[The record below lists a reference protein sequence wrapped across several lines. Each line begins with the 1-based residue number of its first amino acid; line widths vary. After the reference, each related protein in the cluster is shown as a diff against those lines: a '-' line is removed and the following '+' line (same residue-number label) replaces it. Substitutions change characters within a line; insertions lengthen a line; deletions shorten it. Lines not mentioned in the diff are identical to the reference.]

1 MAGIFV
7 EIDSDI
13 RKLQKIKAEIENVK
27 KALKGVNVKVDIDI
41 AKGMEA
47 QLKSLMSQY
56 DALVKKI
63 SEAEGK
69 IMLSTKRINDA
80 SDKILK
86 AQERFSKAAGV
97 DTQSGG
103 GNANAAANNAETAS
117 IQAQAKAY
125 DELKGE
131 IESVIGTRSQNIK
144 RMVQEQ
150 NAIRLIQ
157 AEIKQINKTQGQS
170 AVLSRSQQQ
179 RLEQLN
185 NSLLT
190 HKTALAEVR
199 QSLNSNAKLDN
210 AATTSMNGLSQSLSR
225 MRQTYRELTE
235 EERRSPFG
243 KELLASINQ
252 ADAKIRQLDASI
264 GNHQRNIGNYASS
277 WNGLDISI
285 QQIGRE
291 LPSLAYGART
301 FFSAISNNIPI
312 LVDEIKRAKV
322 QYDELKNSGQKAV
335 PVWKQVVSSIFSWQT
350 ALTVG
355 ITLLTLYGD
364 KVVDWVAGLFK
375 AKDALQDVASYQQN
389 LSKIM
394 SEGARNSAKERVELD
409 TLYEITQNHKRS
421 LEERN
426 KAADELQ
433 KKYPSYFGNLS
444 NEAILAGNAASAYKS
459 LTENILKAAQARAA
473 MKIIEEN
480 YNRIYQLQ
488 KAINA
493 DTNWTNRNKEKTNSG
508 KATERRTTVMN
519 TSAGAVTQTVEG
531 LTEDAAEYN
540 RRTEALNRNR
550 KAVVLLE
557 KANKELAKSIDIV
570 ALTGDES
577 GSSLA
582 NGSNQLNNQLKLQE
596 QLSKLRRKGSRERIR
611 LEVDLENQVEQ
622 ARIDAM
628 KDGFNKE
635 QAQREL
641 NNKKELQAIERQK
654 QDYINKVVDIQRQIF
669 DAEEKAKSSKD
680 KNYKMQTFDAS
691 SVSVDTSAFDTLYKY
706 ILEKQKQTPIKQ
718 QEEAWNEYL
727 IKYGNFQQKRKAIIE
742 KYNKDIE
749 MAATAGDA
757 AMLEA
762 EKNKVLEQ
770 LDEQYGKS
778 TKAMADLFEDASN
791 KSVSA
796 IQDIIDKYET
806 LVKYMSGTK
815 ESDGTNVTFDEL
827 KSIGFTDKDIEKI
840 EKGEISIKDVTDAI
854 KGLKDELKGKSPW
867 KSFILDL
874 EKGVKAIKSAGNDS
888 QKIAQGATDIGNA
901 ITSFAPALSEFG
913 SNIANIFGFD
923 DSKITGAV
931 NALSGLGQ
939 TASGVGQIMSGDIVG
954 GAMSAVGGISSMVSA
969 LEGMFGADYSGYEK
983 MKAQYEHLITIWDEL
998 INKKMEYIDI
1008 NYGTEAM
1015 KAAEEAEQLVNIQ
1028 ISRQRQLIKQL
1039 ASSGASIGSHSLGY
1053 RIAERLS
1060 PEDFK
1065 RISDLAGEKITAEW
1079 QLWDLSSEKIEKIL
1093 TDEKLVSVLDTVNK
1107 DFVTYLQNIAD
1118 YGDQLTEIAE
1128 KEKEA
1133 ITGMSF
1139 DEFKNGYA
1147 DLLSDLDSTNEDFAD
1162 NFEKHLQN
1170 AIFKSLIANEY
1181 KDKIKELYD
1190 TWAKYGE
1197 DGLSDNEVQQL
1208 RDMQQQLADSL
1219 LIERDKLMNA
1229 FGWNTDI
1236 ERTQQSLTMGYS
1248 VAASQDSVDVLNGQ
1262 LNAQRIG
1269 VEEIKQQNI
1278 NQSQSLNLLTAKTDA
1293 VLSVDI
1299 ETRNIA
1305 DETRDLI
1312 AQSYLELVQISENTG
1327 NSAKYLKE
1335 IKADIAEVKKNT
1347 SNL

>member
-364 KVVDWVAGLFK
+364 KVVDWVDGLFR
-375 AKDALQDVASYQQN
+375 AKEALSNSELEIQSVNNAMKEGQQN
-389 LSKIM
+389 VQNEINRL
-394 SEGARNSAKERVELD
+394 NF
-409 TLYEITQNHKRS
+409 LY
-421 LEERN
+421 
-426 KAADELQ
+426 
-433 KKYPSYFGNLS
+433 
-444 NEAILAGNAASAYKS
+444 
-459 LTENILKAAQARAA
+459 RAA
-473 MKIIEEN
+473 MDENRSRNERKQAINELRRLYPDYLKNLSDESIMAGKANDTYMKLTKSIIEASIAKSKMAEVDKLST
-480 YNRIYQLQ
+480 RALDLSM
-488 KAINA
+488 KAAGKLMEIRKAESETDYIDPFSGEIIKSA
-493 DTNWTNRNKEKTNSG
+493 DRVAHLKKEY
-508 KATERRTTVMN
+508 
-519 TSAGAVTQTVEG
+519 EG
-531 LTEDAAEYN
+531 LT
-540 RRTEALNRNR
+540 
-550 KAVVLLE
+550 
-557 KANKELAKSIDIV
+557 KELRDVYSAQIAITKGIKVSDVTTDTGLEVKDIN
-570 ALTGDES
+570 AYTD
-577 GSSLA
+577 
-582 NGSNQLNNQLKLQE
+582 QLHRISE
-596 QLSKLRRKGSRERIR
+596 LRRKGSRERIR

-680 KNYKMQTFDAS
+680 KSYKMQTFDAS
-691 SVSVDTSAFDTLYKY
+691 SVSVDTSVFDTLYEY
-706 ILEKQKQTPIKQ
+706 VLEKQKQTPIKQ

-727 IKYGNFQQKRKAIIE
+727 IKYGTFLQKKEAITKEYNDKIAKATTEGDKRMLQKEMAEVIQNIDLSELKKGMNWEQVFGNLDKVSTDTLKKLKANLKDFISSQKDLSPENLKELVDAIE
-742 KYNKDIE
+742 RIDEKVSERNPFEAMTISFKSLKNATDAQREAQEAYNKALKEGTDE
-749 MAATAGDA
+749 
-757 AMLEA
+757 
-762 EKNKVLEQ
+762 EKKNA
-770 LDEQYGKS
+770 KS
-778 TKAMADLFEDASN
+778 TLESAKNN
-791 KSVSA
+791 K
-796 IQDIIDKYET
+796 
-806 LVKYMSGTK
+806 
-815 ESDGTNVTFDEL
+815 
-827 KSIGFTDKDIEKI
+827 
-840 EKGEISIKDVTDAI
+840 
-854 KGLKDELKGKSPW
+854 
-867 KSFILDL
+867 
-874 EKGVKAIKSAGNDS
+874 
-888 QKIAQGATDIGNA
+888 QK
-901 ITSFAPALSEFG
+901 ALSEATTALHKGVEEIGQYVDAGNQVIGIMETLGVKTPEWLEGTMSGFG
-913 SNIANIFGFD
+913 EMLNGLERIDLTKPMSIV
-923 DSKITGAV
+923 TGGLQTV
-931 NALSGLGQ
+931 KGALTSVISLGGLIPGLG
-939 TASGVGQIMSGDIVG
+939 
-954 GAMSAVGGISSMVSA
+954 
-969 LEGMFGADYSGYEK
+969 GADYSGYEK

-1229 FGWNTDI
+1229 FGWDTDI
-1236 ERTQQSLTMGYS
+1236 ERTQQSPTMGYS

>member
-27 KALKGVNVKVDIDI
+27 KALKGINVKVDIDI

-97 DTQSGG
+97 DDTQSDG
-103 GNANAAANNAETAS
+103 GNANAVANNAETAS

-125 DELKGE
+125 DELKDE

-190 HKTALAEVR
+190 HKTALSEVR
-199 QSLNSNAKLDN
+199 QALNNNAKLDN
-210 AATTSMNGLSQSLSR
+210 AAATSMNGLSQSLSR

-264 GNHQRNIGNYASS
+264 GNHQRNIGNYANG
-277 WNGLDISI
+277 WNGLDMSI

-301 FFSAISNNIPI
+301 FFSAISNNLPI
-312 LVDEIKRAKV
+312 LADEIKRAKV
-322 QYDELKNSGQKAV
+322 QYDELKNSGQKAI

-375 AKDALQDVASYQQN
+375 AKDALSNSALEIQSVNNAMKEGQQN
-389 LSKIM
+389 VQNEINRL
-394 SEGARNSAKERVELD
+394 NF
-409 TLYEITQNHKRS
+409 LY
-421 LEERN
+421 
-426 KAADELQ
+426 
-433 KKYPSYFGNLS
+433 
-444 NEAILAGNAASAYKS
+444 
-459 LTENILKAAQARAA
+459 RAA
-473 MKIIEEN
+473 MDENRSRNERKQAINELRKLYPDYLKNLSDESIMAGKANDTYMKLTKSIIEASIAKSKMAEVDK
-480 YNRIYQLQ
+480 LST
-488 KAINA
+488 KAWDLSMKAAGKLMEIRTAEAETDYVDPFSGEIIKSA
-493 DTNWTNRNKEKTNSG
+493 DRVAHLKKEY
-508 KATERRTTVMN
+508 
-519 TSAGAVTQTVEG
+519 EG
-531 LTEDAAEYN
+531 LTKELRDVYSAQIAITKGIKVSDVTTDTGLGVKDINSY
-540 RRTEALNRNR
+540 TDQLNRIS
-550 KAVVLLE
+550 E
-557 KANKELAKSIDIV
+557 
-570 ALTGDES
+570 
-577 GSSLA
+577 
-582 NGSNQLNNQLKLQE
+582 
-596 QLSKLRRKGSRERIR
+596 LRRKGSRERIR

-628 KDGFNKE
+628 KDGFDKE

-669 DAEEKAKSSKD
+669 DAEEKNKASKD
-680 KNYKMQTFDAS
+680 KSYKKQTFDIS
-691 SVSVDTSAFDTLYKY
+691 SVSVDTSAFDTLYEY
-706 ILEKQKQTPIKQ
+706 ISEKQKQTPIKQ

-762 EKNKVLEQ
+762 EKNKALEQ

-796 IQDIIDKYET
+796 IQDIIDKYEI

-867 KSFILDL
+867 QSFISDL
-874 EKGVKAIKSAGNDS
+874 EKGVKTIKSAGNDS
-888 QKIAQGATDIGNA
+888 QKITQGVTDIGNA

-923 DSKITGAV
+923 DSKITGAI

-954 GAMSAVGGISSMVSA
+954 GAMSAVGGISSVVSA
-969 LEGMFGADYSGYEK
+969 FEGLFGADYSGYEK

-1236 ERTQQSLTMGYS
+1236 ERTQQSPTMGYS